1 MEVLQTIALLISLI
15 GTLIAVIWK
24 FSKSDSRIENLEKE
38 LTDFK
43 EVKENLAVIK
53 TELTSLSQ
61 SINKYIGKEL
71 TRHENQISRME
82 LEIKSLQIQNA
93 KKS

>member
-1 MEVLQTIALLISLI
+1 MEVLQTIALLVSLI